1 MVETFLSDQ
10 SKYEKTTVKD
20 DEFFNFITS
29 QEKRIDRIYER
40 LVDFKSPAR
49 RNTKKSETSKN

>member
-20 DEFFNFITS
+20 DEFLNFITS
-29 QEKRIDRIYER
+29 QEKRIDRIYKK
-40 LVDFKSPAR
+40 LVDSKSPAR
-49 RNTKKSETSKN
+49 RNTKKSETSRN